1 MPSTGRHSEAFSQ
14 EIVPIHQGRARERVS
29 LYLALVLNLLAWR
42 HFPAS
47 SVGAYARGGPC
58 DVCLLYQPT
67 GAREGEDQK
76 PGERHHA
83 SCPDLLRVVPDPYHA
98 LGRGWMGDGG
108 RWKKIG
114 TCWESTSSLER
125 GAGADKNGHIPEKS
139 ENHHVRMRSC
149 QNASSSLHNLGA
161 GLLEVWCRILGGGG
175 EMISLA
181 DNEFNF
187 FLLCSN

>member
-29 LYLALVLNLLAWR
+29 LYLDLVLNLLAWR

-47 SVGAYARGGPC
+47 GVGAYTRGGPC

-83 SCPDLLRVVPDPYHA
+83 SCPDLLRTVPDPYHA
-98 LGRGWMGDGG
+98 WGRGRMGDGG
-108 RWKKIG
+108 RV
-114 TCWESTSSLER
+114 EEDR
-125 GAGADKNGHIPEKS
+125 GLLGIHVIPRAGSVDGSGADRNGHIPSKK
-139 ENHHVRMRSC
+139 
-149 QNASSSLHNLGA
+149 
-161 GLLEVWCRILGGGG
+161 
-175 EMISLA
+175 
-181 DNEFNF
+181 
-187 FLLCSN
+187 